1 MEAVRTNTQHTHTH
15 RHSTHEKNTC
25 AKHARSAHIS
35 VCKRNETEEIF
46 RARARVRVCSG
57 KPKRSASI
65 CSVPSPYSNVWCA
78 RMLYKLY
85 SITCSAHI
93 LLRLDAYISW
103 GLQESHCCHF
113 DVAHID
119 FFFLGFIIGFSLK
132 TCIRFLR
139 SYGIWLWCC
148 TVFVLCS
155 VCVGDVWTLLP
166 LANLFDFYDANE
178 YIERS
183 LGTKFYCFHVE
194 AALPTQQQRQSRVTL
209 CNPRP
214 RLLNPR
220 SLALYIQVLLFFFS
234 FLMYFAFLELAKY
247 QRTPPVCVCVYIYIW
262 AIYLFC
268 CFVGDCALLRCL
280 FGCVVCRSSRCQ
292 AQFRRNEEQT
302 QITHMHAYISEI
314 QVEQRRRMLTEVLF
328 NNNNKSKRVK

>member
-1 MEAVRTNTQHTHTH
+1 
-15 RHSTHEKNTC
+15 
-25 AKHARSAHIS
+25 
-35 VCKRNETEEIF
+35 
-46 RARARVRVCSG
+46 
-57 KPKRSASI
+57 
-65 CSVPSPYSNVWCA
+65 
-78 RMLYKLY
+78 MLYKLY

-247 QRTPPVCVCVYIYIW
+247 QRTPPVCVCVYIYMSDIF
-262 AIYLFC
+262 ILLFC
-268 CFVGDCALLRCL
+268 WWLRTVAMPFWLRSVSLLAM
-280 FGCVVCRSSRCQ
+280 SS
-292 AQFRRNEEQT
+292 A
-302 QITHMHAYISEI
+302 IP
-314 QVEQRRRMLTEVLF
+314 
-328 NNNNKSKRVK
+328 SKRGTNTNHTYACIHKRNSSGTATKNVDRSAVQQQQQKQASKINIVFIHLCVWALRDPGAMREMAKGYKDIAPCFADSSFYLIRSILFFVFFRFSLLSSFDI

>member
-1 MEAVRTNTQHTHTH
+1 MHD
-15 RHSTHEKNTC
+15 RHIYPC
-25 AKHARSAHIS
+25 A
-35 VCKRNETEEIF
+35 NETKRRRF
-46 RARARVRVCSG
+46 FVRARVRVCSG

-119 FFFLGFIIGFSLK
+119 FFFLGFIVGFSLK

-155 VCVGDVWTLLP
+155 VCVWGTFGRCCRSPIYSIFTMPMNILNDRW
-166 LANLFDFYDANE
+166 
-178 YIERS
+178 ERNFTAFMSRQPCQHSNSDSRES
-183 LGTKFYCFHVE
+183 LC
-194 AALPTQQQRQSRVTL
+194 VTL
-209 CNPRP
+209 APGCSILDRW
-214 RLLNPR
+214 RCI
-220 SLALYIQVLLFFFS
+220 YKFCCFFFS

-247 QRTPPVCVCVYIYIW
+247 QRTPPVCVCVYIYMSDIF
-262 AIYLFC
+262 ILLFC
-268 CFVGDCALLRCL
+268 WWLRTVAMPFWLRSVSLLAM
-280 FGCVVCRSSRCQ
+280 SS
-292 AQFRRNEEQT
+292 A
-302 QITHMHAYISEI
+302 IP
-314 QVEQRRRMLTEVLF
+314 
-328 NNNNKSKRVK
+328 SKRGTNTNHTYACI